1 MVIPFSAI
9 YALTWQ
15 RTSCNPH
22 TGHRGQASA
31 PPANSGPS
39 PSLPPPLNCIA
50 AGNHEPNALA
60 LPQAP
65 TVVPG
70 SCHCVGRVQR
80 PGAGGHAS
88 TAHAL
93 PSSAIMSIMTRCN
106 RMLQFKK
113 MKFALMIAGAR
124 MFTVGACPRRRVC
137 RSIGRWLHFSVLLFL
152 VGAPAANA
160 LAGGL
165 RCTPSSIAPKGLE
178 LPLHPRACRQRMLGR
193 ARAPSANLVMRTRCG
208 WLLCLCV
215 RAGPA
220 CRCTQHHACTLHS
233 I

>member
-1 MVIPFSAI
+1 VVIPFSAI

-93 PSSAIMSIMTRCN
+93 PSSAIMSIMTRVQ
-106 RMLQFKK
+106 LQQDVAVQKDEVCAYDRWCK
-113 MKFALMIAGAR
+113 NVHG
-124 MFTVGACPRRRVC
+124 GRV
-137 RSIGRWLHFSVLLFL
+137 S
-152 VGAPAANA
+152 APT
-160 LAGGL
+160 
-165 RCTPSSIAPKGLE
+165 C
-178 LPLHPRACRQRMLGR
+178 LPLHRAVVTLL
-193 ARAPSANLVMRTRCG
+193 RAPFPRGCAGSQRTR
-208 WLLCLCV
+208 
-215 RAGPA
+215 RGPA
-220 CRCTQHHACTLHS
+220 LYAIFHCT
-233 I
+233 